1 MQHVSDDGSCSY
13 TSACNA
19 TPVTGVFVDQ
29 IIHNRAT
36 FNWDNMNS
44 STCQV
49 TQMVIRYREVGT
61 SGWTISS

>member
-1 MQHVSDDGSCSY
+1 MQQHVSMMVHVRILQY
-13 TSACNA
+13 IVTCNA

-44 STCQV
+44 STCAV
-49 TQMVIRYREVGT
+49 
-61 SGWTISS
+61 